1 MRKGNKNSVKRRS
14 IMLPD
19 SVVAEMAEIRERTGA
34 QSDSEVLR
42 RAFKLYQRLINTGD
56 REKVI
61 IEDIETGQQR
71 QVELVS

>member
-1 MRKGNKNSVKRRS
+1 
-14 IMLPD
+14 MLPD